1 MLKRFYLDYKIIFG
15 GKPFVL
21 LKRYIYLTFYGLFK
35 YLPTPI
41 GDILRAVCLKFF
53 LKKLGTIWVREGVTI
68 HFPENVF
75 IGESVVSEFVY
86 MNGYGGI
93 KIGDDVLIGTSS
105 KFFSSDHI
113 FEDISKPIWQQGLIK
128 KPIVIG
134 DDVYIGCNVTVLGG
148 VTIGSGAVIG
158 AGSIVTTD
166 IPEYAIAVG
175 IPAKII
181 GKRGTKIVEARHG
194 MPLFS

>member
-1 MLKRFYLDYKIIFG
+1 M
-15 GKPFVL
+15 
-21 LKRYIYLTFYGLFK
+21 
-35 YLPTPI
+35 
-41 GDILRAVCLKFF
+41 
-53 LKKLGTIWVREGVTI
+53 
-68 HFPENVF
+68 
-75 IGESVVSEFVY
+75 
-86 MNGYGGI
+86 
-93 KIGDDVLIGTSS
+93 
-105 KFFSSDHI
+105 
-113 FEDISKPIWQQGLIK
+113 IK